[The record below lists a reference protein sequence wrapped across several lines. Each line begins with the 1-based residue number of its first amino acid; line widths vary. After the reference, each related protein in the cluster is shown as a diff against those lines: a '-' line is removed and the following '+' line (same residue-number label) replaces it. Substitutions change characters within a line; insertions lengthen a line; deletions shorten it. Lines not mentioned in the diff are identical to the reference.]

1 VRVCG
6 VLSPYDPTVCA
17 AVLGNIASV
26 DDREHNSAFVKL
38 TGMTSL
44 LLIRHA
50 AHDVLGKRILGRT
63 SGVHL
68 NKAGRQQ
75 AEQLA
80 DRLSVLPIDAVF
92 LVR

>member
-1 VRVCG
+1 
-6 VLSPYDPTVCA
+6 
-17 AVLGNIASV
+17 
-26 DDREHNSAFVKL
+26 
-38 TGMTSL
+38 MTSL
-44 LLIRHA
+44 LFIRHA